1 MLALTSALCSAVAT
15 MLIQRGLR
23 RGNFYAGFW
32 INIAV
37 GMIGLWSLVLLL
49 VPRADYHWSAVPYF
63 IFSGVV
69 GTATGRLFRVA
80 AIEKVG
86 APVAAAINNLSPFI
100 STGLAILLLGERVT
114 LPILTGTL
122 VIVLGTT
129 LLSLSGKYVGFRV
142 RHLIYPFLSASC
154 FGVVAIFRKLGLGHA
169 GPLFDSA
176 VNNTAAM
183 VAATTFVLVS
193 GNWGAL
199 VCDGRSILYFIGGG
213 IMENSGVFLVLVSLG
228 LGEVSVVTPLAGTTP
243 LFVLLLAFLFPRG
256 VEKLSWRIVVGVVLI
271 VLGVVALTGAKNLPF
286 LSPSSPSP

>member
-37 GMIGLWSLVLLL
+37 GMIGLWSIVLLL

-69 GTATGRLFRVA
+69 GTAAGRLFRVA

-86 APVAAAINNLSPFI
+86 APVAAAILNLSPFI

-114 LPILTGTL
+114 LPILLGTL
-122 VIVLGTT
+122 VIVLGTI

-154 FGVVAIFRKLGLGHA
+154 FGLVAIIRKLGLGHA

-193 GNWGAL
+193 GNRGAL

-213 IMENSGVFLVLVSLG
+213 IMENTGVFLVLLSLG
-228 LGEVSVVTPLAGTTP
+228 LGEVSVVTPLAGTAP
-243 LFVLLLAFLFPRG
+243 LFVLLLTFLFPRE
-256 VEKLSWRIVVGVVLI
+256 VKQLSWRIIVGVVLI
-271 VLGVVALTGAKNLPF
+271 VLGVISLTGSKNLPI
-286 LSPSSPSP
+286 PSR